1 MTVPC
6 RESGAFAAQQGTA
19 VSWMRRS
26 AASLPLARITATAET
41 GNHADDPGNDTKEQ
55 RVRKTAA
62 TSPADILVD
71 DGELLWLCA
80 DPLNDCLNFCDEAV
94 GRLHITRGVPIARF
108 KQFSSRRRAEDDRR
122 HAQRRCRSSALS

>member
-1 MTVPC
+1 
-6 RESGAFAAQQGTA
+6 
-19 VSWMRRS
+19 MRRL
-26 AASLPLARITATAET
+26 AASLPLARITATVET
-41 GNHADDPGNDTKEQ
+41 GDHAQGPSDDPKEQ
-55 RVRKTAA
+55 RVREAAA

-80 DPLNDCLNFCDEAV
+80 DPLNDGPNFSDEAI
-94 GRLHITRGVPIARF
+94 GQLHITRGVSIARF

>member
-1 MTVPC
+1 VTVPC

-26 AASLPLARITATAET
+26 AASLPLARITATVET
-41 GNHADDPGNDTKEQ
+41 GDHAHGPGDDPKEQ

-71 DGELLWLCA
+71 DGELLRLCA
-80 DPLNDCLNFCDEAV
+80 NPLNDFL
-94 GRLHITRGVPIARF
+94 R
-108 KQFSSRRRAEDDRR
+108 
-122 HAQRRCRSSALS
+122 